1 MNGLKR
7 FLGNKNTITI
17 IGVLLIIVI
26 IYFGYT
32 TAVKRG
38 TESVTV
44 PYAKVAIQP
53 RTKITEDMIGYTKV
67 LKSTLQGNVISNDAK
82 VINRY
87 SNINSL
93 IPKGSL
99 FYSDAI
105 VPYEELP
112 DAVLTEIPDG
122 LVAFNLAVDINS
134 TYGNSVYP
142 GNYIDI
148 YFKGMS
154 DNNKVM
160 VGKLLSNVKV
170 LAVKDGNGHAVF
182 ENSEEERHPAMV
194 IFGVEEEIYLLLKK
208 ATFLS
213 RSDYQVELIPVP
225 TNESLKTKPGETA
238 LTSTE
243 LVTYINSK
251 SVYVSQDTL
260 NAYEENSVGE

>member
-32 TAVKRG
+32 FAVRRG
-38 TESVTV
+38 TESITV
-44 PYAKVAIQP
+44 PYAKEVIQP

-67 LKSTLQGNVISNDAK
+67 LKSTLQGNVVTNDAK

-87 SNINSL
+87 SNVNSL

-134 TYGNSVYP
+134 TYGNSIYP

-154 DNNKVM
+154 DSRKVM
-160 VGKLLSNVKV
+160 VGKLLANVKV
-170 LAVKDGNGHAVF
+170 LTVKDSAGHAVF
-182 ENSEEERHPAMV
+182 ENTEEERHPSMI
-194 IFGVEEEIYLLLKK
+194 IFAVEEENYLLLKK
-208 ATFLS
+208 ASFLS
-213 RSDYQVELIPVP
+213 SSDYAVELIPVP
-225 TNESLKTKPGETA
+225 TNESLKTKPGETTI
-238 LTSTE
+238 TSSY
-243 LVTYINSK
+243 LVDYINSK
-251 SVYVSQDTL
+251 SVYVSQDALTADM
-260 NAYEENSVGE
+260 NVGE